1 MDADAASI
9 SHITVTT
16 NLAAAAGSLSAMFLG
31 WYMVGKPQLPW
42 GLNGALAG
50 LVSITASTNAVTP
63 LEAVIIGGII
73 MYYGVNFL
81 ESRKVDDVVGAV
93 SVHGLCGVWGTL
105 AVGIFAAET
114 GLLHGGGL
122 DQLISQ
128 IIGVVTVA
136 AFVIIA
142 AAIMFRIIAAT
153 VGLRAPED
161 AEIFGLDIYEH
172 GLVAYPEFTNSPS
185 EPTPP
190 RSRK

>member
-1 MDADAASI
+1 M
-9 SHITVTT
+9 
-16 NLAAAAGSLSAMFLG
+16 
-31 WYMVGKPQLPW
+31 
-42 GLNGALAG
+42 
-50 LVSITASTNAVTP
+50 
-63 LEAVIIGGII
+63 
-73 MYYGVNFL
+73 NFL

-114 GLLHGGGL
+114 GLLHGSGL

-128 IIGVVTVA
+128 IIGVVAVA

-142 AAIMFRIIAAT
+142 AAIMFCIIAAT